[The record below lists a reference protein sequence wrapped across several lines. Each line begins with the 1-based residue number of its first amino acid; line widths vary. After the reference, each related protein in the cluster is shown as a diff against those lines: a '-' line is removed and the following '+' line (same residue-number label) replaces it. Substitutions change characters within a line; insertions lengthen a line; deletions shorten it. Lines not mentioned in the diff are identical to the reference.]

1 MQNWK
6 KTVILF
12 IVGQMISWFGSS
24 MVQYALMWNVTLGT
38 QSGSMMTVAILCGFL
53 PMFFLMPFAGV
64 WADRYPRKRLIILAD
79 GGIAL
84 ATLALMVL
92 TLLGYDDLW
101 IIFAFMAVRAL
112 GASVHGPAISAVLPQ
127 IVPQE
132 HLTRVSGISSSI
144 QATVT
149 LVSPMV
155 SGALLSFASL
165 PVILLIDVVTAAAAI
180 LILLVFIPIPVHE
193 KAQTQQAGGYFADM
207 RDGFAYIA
215 GHRYIKLFFLI
226 SVAFMVLVAPAAF
239 LTPLQVTRS
248 FGADYWRLTAIE
260 VAFSA
265 GMMAGGGL
273 IAAWGGFRN
282 RMHTMV
288 LANLTIGLTT
298 LALGLVPNFW
308 VYLGFMALC
317 GLCMPVFNT
326 PSTVLLQERVEGNYL
341 GRIFS
346 VMGMIGS
353 VSMPAGMLLFGPLA
367 DVAPIEWLLRGTG
380 AAIMV
385 IALLP
390 LLSRT
395 MLEAGEPVKK
405 AEAENPE
412 LAPEAKN

>member
-6 KTVILF
+6 KTVVLF
-12 IVGQMISWFGSS
+12 LVGQMISWFGSS

-38 QSGSMMTVAILCGFL
+38 QSGSMMTIAILCGFL

-92 TLLGYDDLW
+92 TLLGYNDLW

-155 SGALLSFASL
+155 SGAMLSFASL
-165 PVILLIDVVTAAAAI
+165 PLILLIDVITAAAAI

-215 GHRYIKLFFLI
+215 RHRYIKLFFLI

-298 LALGLVPNFW
+298 LALGLVSNFW
-308 VYLGFMALC
+308 IYLGFMALC

-326 PSTVLLQERVEGNYL
+326 PSNVLLQERVESNYL

-367 DVAPIEWLLRGTG
+367 DVTPIEWLLRGTG
-380 AAIMV
+380 IAIMG

-395 MLEAGEPVKK
+395 MLEAGEPVNK
-405 AEAENPE
+405 AKAENPE
-412 LAPEAKN
+412 LATEPEN